1 MTAELRR
8 FDGHVVVV
16 TGGGRGIGRAISLRF
31 AAEGAH
37 VIVADQDAN
46 PAEELCGEIAARGGS
61 SEFHVVDAAEG
72 SAVRQFFSAV
82 GDHQDGIDVLVNCP
96 ARASDTHFEQI
107 TGGEFDLDV
116 AITLKAPF
124 LCVQAALPLLLRSRR
139 GPSVVS
145 IGSVNGVEAFGNEVY
160 SAAKAG
166 LASLTKNL
174 AIRYGPQ
181 GLRFNVVAP
190 GTVHTRSWHDRLAAE
205 PGVLDTVAALYP
217 LRRVGTPEDIAGAC
231 LFLASADASWITG
244 QTLLVD
250 GGITAG
256 HGDLIS
262 AVFGP
267 GFFDT
272 TDEEPSPA

>member
-1 MTAELRR
+1 MPELRR
-8 FDGHVVVV
+8 FGGHVVVV
-16 TGGGRGIGRAISLRF
+16 TGGGRGIGRAVSLRF

-37 VIVADQDAN
+37 VIVADRDAA
-46 PAEELCGEIAARGGS
+46 PAEEVCGEIAAGGGS
-61 SEFHVVDAAEG
+61 SEFHVVDAADA
-72 SAVRQFFSAV
+72 SAVRRFFSAV
-82 GDHQDGIDVLVNCP
+82 GDAQGSIDVLANCP
-96 ARASDTHFEQI
+96 ARASDTHFEDV
-107 TGGEFDLDV
+107 TESEFDRDV

-124 LCVQAALPLLLRSRR
+124 LCIQSAIPLLLRSRR

-145 IGSVNGVEAFGNEVY
+145 IGSVNGVEAFGNDAY

-166 LASLTKNL
+166 LTNLTKNL
-174 AIRYGPQ
+174 AIRYGPR

-190 GTVHTRSWHDRLAAE
+190 GTVHTRSWQTRLAAE

-267 GFFDT
+267 GYFDAAR
-272 TDEEPSPA
+272 EESSTA